1 MNIKG
6 LTSIIAALILTA
18 CLPETEISSKNAESI
33 LAATA
38 VSNQINETIKVGVGS
53 QASLAKSL
61 SRMSVRT
68 LGNFN
73 VVDDCQT
80 SGKYQ
85 FTGQYDDI
93 QDGVTGDYFLALS
106 QCETPKGLVEGVIG
120 GSFIA
125 LISTGA
131 LDIEYSAKGDVD
143 FKAGKQTIKVADYS
157 ADARYSSKAGL
168 DDTIYYKHGGKY
180 NYDTHQYKGTI
191 TAQTVT
197 EIEWRL
203 INGQLSAVQG
213 VVNYTDSAGNVLRV
227 AYNANGVSTY
237 LNTVLLKTYSHADWL
252 NKF

>member
-6 LTSIIAALILTA
+6 LTSILVVLMLTA
-18 CLPETEISSKNAESI
+18 CLPETEITSKNVESI

-38 VSNQINETIKVGVGS
+38 VSNQINDTIKVGVGS

-73 VVDDCQT
+73 VVDDCQA

-85 FTGQYDDI
+85 FTGEYDEI
-93 QDGVTGDYFLALS
+93 KGGVKGDYFLALN
-106 QCETPKGLVEGVIG
+106 QCETSKGLVEGVIG

-125 LISTGA
+125 LLETGS

-143 FKAGKQTIKVADYS
+143 FKAGNQTIKVADYS
-157 ADARYSSKAGL
+157 ADVRYSTQAESG
-168 DDTIYYKHGGKY
+168 DTIYYKHGGKY
-180 NYDTHQYKGTI
+180 KYDTHQYKGTI
-191 TAQTVT
+191 TVQTVT

-203 INGQLSAVQG
+203 ISGQLSAVQG
-213 VVNYTDSAGNVLRV
+213 VVNYTDSSGNVLRV
-227 AYNANGVSTY
+227 AYSANGVSTY
-237 LNTVLLKTYSHADWL
+237 INTILQKTYSHADWL
-252 NKF
+252 KKF